1 MSRKQLLLGDDAV
14 GLGALHAG
22 ISGVYGYPG
31 TPSTEIF
38 EFVEGRAAEHGVHA
52 TWSANEKVGYE
63 EALGMSFAG
72 KRALVTMK
80 HVGLNVAADP
90 FMNSAITGVN
100 GGVVLAVADDP
111 GMHSSQN
118 EQDSRVFAAF
128 AQIPVLEPRDQ
139 QEAYDMT
146 RDAFEISER
155 FGVPVMIRLVTRLSH
170 SRAAV
175 ETGEPVPQR
184 PLKITTEGST
194 WTLLPSNARVQY
206 ADLVAKQ
213 PAMLEWSE
221 TTGFQELNL
230 DGADKSLG
238 IITSGIA
245 VNYFLEAV
253 DGVSPYPYLKIG
265 TYPIPAGLVR
275 KLVDSVDR
283 VLVVEEGYPVI
294 EQALRGLLDERGDRI
309 LGKLDGTLNR
319 TGELNP
325 DLVAGALG
333 RGVTAPGLAPMDDL
347 PVRPPQLCPGCS
359 HADSY
364 RAINAALQGFDQSVV
379 TADIGCYTLGFYP
392 PYSTIQSCVDMG
404 ASISMASGAAHAGAF
419 PVLCVIGDSTFAHSG
434 MGPLLGAAK
443 ADTNI
448 NVFIVDNATVAM
460 TGTQETMATGAALD
474 RIVEGL
480 GVPKEHIRVL
490 NPLPKFHDE
499 NVAII
504 KEEIAHDGLS
514 VIIPRRPCIQI
525 KRRS

>member
-1 MSRKQLLLGDDAV
+1 MSKKELLLGDDAV

-38 EFVEGRAAEHGVHA
+38 EFIEGRAEAFGVHA
-52 TWSANEKVGYE
+52 AWSSNEKVGYE

-72 KRALVTMK
+72 KRTLTTMK

-90 FMNSAITGVN
+90 FMNSAITGVS

-118 EQDSRVFAAF
+118 EQDSRVFGAF
-128 AQIPVLEPRDQ
+128 AQIPVFEPKDQ

-146 RDAFEISER
+146 REAYEVSER
-155 FGVPVMIRLVTRLSH
+155 FGVPVMMRLVTRLSH

-175 ETGEPVPQR
+175 DTGEAIPQK
-184 PLKITTEGST
+184 PLKLPTEGST

-213 PAMLEWSE
+213 PRMMEWSE
-221 TTGFQELNL
+221 TNGFQELNL

-265 TYPIPAGLVR
+265 TYPIPVDLVR
-275 KLVDSVDR
+275 KLVDSVDK

-294 EQALRGLLDERGDRI
+294 EQALRGLLNERGDKI
-309 LGKLDGTLNR
+309 LGKLDGVLNR
-319 TGELNP
+319 VGELNP
-325 DLVAGALG
+325 DRVAKALG
-333 RGVTAPGLAPMDDL
+333 RGVVEAPLAPMDDL
-347 PVRPPQLCPGCS
+347 PTRPPQLCPGCS

-364 RAINAALQGFDQSVV
+364 RAINEALKDFDQSVV

-434 MGPLLGAAK
+434 TGPLLGAAREN
-443 ADTNI
+443 TNM

-460 TGTQETMATGAALD
+460 TGTQETMTTGETLD
-474 RIVEGL
+474 KLVEGI

-504 KEEIAHDGLS
+504 KEEIAYEGLS

-525 KRRS
+525 RRS